1 MYRHQIHLRYSRIK
15 DEKEKFSL
23 SSSSS
28 PKQAIQPLSNKWKPY
43 AAPLS
48 NIDAGTAGTIL
59 LHAPL
64 ADEVERE
71 YGGVGTL
78 RAE

>member
-1 MYRHQIHLRYSRIK
+1 MYRQQIHLRYSRIK
-15 DEKEKFSL
+15 DGKGKKKYSFL
-23 SSSSS
+23 FLI

-48 NIDAGTAGTIL
+48 SVDVGTAGTIS

-64 ADEVERE
+64 ADEVARGC
-71 YGGVGTL
+71 GG
-78 RAE
+78 AE